1 MWSWAISGRWE
12 ADTKKPALRQAGSSF
27 SGPKG
32 RSAEQR
38 SDADAGVDPAFVDHL
53 DRDIEDHREADIG
66 NPAIAFDIFGDDV
79 RRAAHQ
85 SDREDQPDSPE
96 EHRVGKAGGC
106 TGRARVSPDLQKA
119 QRKKINN

>member
-66 NPAIAFDIFGDDV
+66 NLAIAFDIFGDDV
-79 RRAAHQ
+79 R
-85 SDREDQPDSPE
+85 SE
-96 EHRVGKAGGC
+96 ERRVGKEC
-106 TGRARVSPDLQKA
+106 VSTCRSRWWPYH
-119 QRKKINN
+119 

>member
-79 RRAAHQ
+79 RRDAHQ
-85 SDREDQPDSPE
+85 RDREDQPDDQDS
-96 EHRVGKAGGC
+96 RMLAR
-106 TGRARVSPDLQKA
+106 RARDRAPIVDIG
-119 QRKKINN
+119 R